1 MDIQKVQYSNES
13 SGILFLS
20 SKVKDSD
27 LLNIKDVS
35 FDSKAKVPEKTGM
48 KTYIAEMWSVWPDA
62 LYQVSKGKLGFSEYV
77 VTLPTKWVI
86 FNFLSFL
93 V

>member
-1 MDIQKVQYSNES
+1 MDVQKVQYSNES

-27 LLNIKDVS
+27 LLNLKDVS

-48 KTYIAEMWSVWPDA
+48 KTYIAEM
-62 LYQVSKGKLGFSEYV
+62 
-77 VTLPTKWVI
+77 
-86 FNFLSFL
+86 
-93 V
+93 

>member
-13 SGILFLS
+13 SGVLFLS
-20 SKVKDSD
+20 SKGKDSD
-27 LLNIKDVS
+27 LLNIKDMS

-48 KTYIAEMWSVWPDA
+48 KTYVAAMWSVWSDA
-62 LYQVSKGKLGFSEYV
+62 LSQVAKEKVGFSECV
-77 VTLPTKWVI
+77 VTLPRKWVI
-86 FNFLSFL
+86 FNFLSLL